1 MYQKIHTTYLSV
13 LKYIKLGGLHYL
25 TLLCLLSLFR
35 ITQLLKFLIP
45 ITIFFDLNENGM
57 LTNTSI
63 ILFTVLIVALVLEA
77 SYQFF
82 NQSLRYKVAK
92 KYIDNNAVSAEL
104 TVLNFTKSSSEF
116 IVSSMAV
123 SVTMILIGY
132 FSIITALNF
141 LLIFFIAVI
150 ILLGKYK
157 IQERSHKFEKISDV
171 REIMISSY
179 AVLSMTLTTL
189 VYFYDWWYETNL
201 NNFILGFLLLRF
213 MVNTSVSLIREYLTV
228 ANHLKNNIFRDV
240 KQ

>member
-1 MYQKIHTTYLSV
+1 
-13 LKYIKLGGLHYL
+13 
-25 TLLCLLSLFR
+25 
-35 ITQLLKFLIP
+35 
-45 ITIFFDLNENGM
+45 M